1 MMRAVRTALMMLVI
15 PVMSAAQASVHGGWQ
30 GVIADTGGDASLA
43 MEITVEGTDARG
55 SMVIDG
61 AEQYI
66 AQAQV
71 TGDGIQFTTARLR
84 TTDRDVRYQWT
95 GVQNGDQ
102 ITFTVVAED
111 RDGPAREIVVT
122 RQAR

>member
-15 PVMSAAQASVHGGWQ
+15 PVMTVAQASVHGGWQ
-30 GVIADTGGDASLA
+30 GVITDAGGDAQLA
-43 MEITVEGTDARG
+43 MEITVEGHDARG

-66 AQAQV
+66 AQGQV
-71 TGDGIQFTTARLR
+71 TGDGLQFTTGRLR
-84 TTDRDVRYQWT
+84 ATDRDVRYAWT
-95 GVQNGDQ
+95 GVRTGDQ

-111 RDGPAREIVVT
+111 RDGAAREIVVT